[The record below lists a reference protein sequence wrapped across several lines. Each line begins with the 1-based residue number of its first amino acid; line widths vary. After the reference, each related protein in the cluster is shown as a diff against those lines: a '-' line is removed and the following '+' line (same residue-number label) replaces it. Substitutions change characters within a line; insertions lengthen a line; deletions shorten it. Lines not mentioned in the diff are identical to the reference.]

1 MTILYFAWLK
11 EKIGKD
17 EEVVHPPADVATI
30 EDLINWLT
38 TRGPG
43 YVEAFEDRDV
53 VRAAIDQDFADPD
66 TLIAGA
72 SEVAF
77 FPPVTGG

>member
-17 EEVVHPPADVATI
+17 EEVVQPPVGVATI

-38 TRGPG
+38 TRGAG
-43 YVEAFEDRDV
+43 YAEAFEDRDV
-53 VRAAIDQDFADPD
+53 VRAAINQDFADHD

-72 SEVAF
+72 NEVAF